1 MKATKT
7 LLALSILAAA
17 GSANATTWDLDLSTN
32 TFFAAAGG
40 NLTMAYTGT
49 YDDVA
54 GSGSITGVTGIPAFG
69 VVLNITGETFNMNAA
84 TGTGTLNKVQAPATC
99 TDNSNPAGASCGA
112 FTAVLKGN
120 IYNAINFS
128 QNTIPGVGDFNT
140 STGNAFTPVDGGT
153 YTWTGVIQTLDN
165 ASGLLVLNQLPL
177 SVTLHSQTAVTPIPA
192 AAWLFGSGL
201 FGLAGTARRRR
212 AASAASTAEAA

>member
-32 TFFAAAGG
+32 TFFAAANG
-40 NLTMAYTGT
+40 NLTMAYTGN

-54 GSGSITGVTGIPAFG
+54 GTGSITGVTTLAAFN
-69 VVLNITGETFNMNAA
+69 VVMNITGETFNMNTA
-84 TGTGTLNKVQAPATC
+84 TGNGTLNKVQAPATC
-99 TDNSNPAGASCGA
+99 TDNSTPAGASCGA
-112 FTAVLKGN
+112 FTAVLKGP

-140 STGNAFTPVDGGT
+140 STGNAFTPIDGGSF
-153 YTWTGVIQTLDN
+153 TWTAVIQTLDN

-177 SVTLHSQTAVTPIPA
+177 SVTLHAQQTAVPIPA

-212 AASAASTAEAA
+212 AASTAKVA